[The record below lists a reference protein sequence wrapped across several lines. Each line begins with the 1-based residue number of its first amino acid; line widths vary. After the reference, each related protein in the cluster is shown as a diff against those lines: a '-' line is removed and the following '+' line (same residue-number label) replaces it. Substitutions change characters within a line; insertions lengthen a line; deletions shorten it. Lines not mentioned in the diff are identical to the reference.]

1 MNRNGLRGPRTA
13 SLIVLLLSSALCAQA
28 VPVASAAPGPPDV
41 ARLTIHNNSKQ
52 DLAGLWHVRSDP
64 HFGSGM
70 DPRTLDF
77 SGGRSIPPGSAFSMP
92 IASTAY
98 EYTAQ
103 ICRNGTWRNMAPVS
117 TSHETTEFW
126 VDVNTHD
133 EVYAV
138 YPIQGGSKTVVMTDS
153 HQSC

>member
-1 MNRNGLRGPRTA
+1 MNRISLRGSRA
-13 SLIVLLLSSALCAQA
+13 VSLIVLLLSSALCALV
-28 VPVASAAPGPPDV
+28 VPVASAVPDP
-41 ARLTIHNNSKQ
+41 RLTIHNNSKQ
-52 DLAGLWHVRSDP
+52 DLAGLRNYKGDP
-64 HFGSGM
+64 HYSHGM
-70 DPRTLDF
+70 EPRTLDF
-77 SGGRSIPPGSAFSMP
+77 TGGRSIPRGSAMSMP
-92 IASTAY
+92 IASNWY

-117 TSHETTEFW
+117 TRETDFW

-138 YPIQGGSKTVVMTDS
+138 YQTGGGATATVVMTDS